1 LNTGN
6 MLLSKGLLAAISSAP
21 TTYSPTGTAVPVT
34 TKLEVKFGNNKVRT
48 NGQKTFTIS
57 RQVSGYTEKMD
68 VTVTQATYTNSMI
81 LTPPT
86 NLQYGSKYTITIPA
100 GTFIVGETRGVNSS
114 AISWSF
120 TT

>member
-1 LNTGN
+1 
-6 MLLSKGLLAAISSAP
+6 
-21 TTYSPTGTAVPVT
+21 
-34 TKLEVKFGNNKVRT
+34 
-48 NGQKTFTIS
+48 
-57 RQVSGYTEKMD
+57 MD

-100 GTFIVGETRGVNSS
+100 GTFIVGETKGVNSS

-120 TT
+120 TTANAATTALTATTFSPVNGSNSANVNTKPVITFNRNVNINRSVTNGELRLKSHPIMLLFPLR